1 MFQGENMKNKILVA
15 SVLVTF
21 GFSAFAASNVTLYG
35 SIDEGVVVGKAKHS
49 STTAELKSGFTA
61 MSRFGIKGVEDLGN
75 GYTVGFTLEQGFLA
89 DSGSEHTKGLA
100 FSRESLLRV
109 TGPFG
114 TVAFGRMGALGF
126 AQSTAILRGWAFG
139 TSWGGSAWS
148 VGNVHFG
155 RLNNAVN
162 YVTPSFN
169 GLTVHATY
177 SNGTATDDNKWSDN
191 AHYYGL
197 GAKYT
202 ANNID
207 ASIMFEA
214 KDNKGLT
221 LEDQKQ
227 KALYHITAGG
237 TYNINGFKPGVIY
250 QYATQ
255 SDYYHQHAFGVGM
268 TGPLAGGSVRLGAK
282 YVIRK
287 YDNSYAT
294 LADLNEKKANVWTVG
309 AGYEY
314 PFSKRTHLWTY
325 GGYAD
330 GAKGWKDTS
339 ETNYNGWQVGLGLN
353 HKF

>member
-1 MFQGENMKNKILVA
+1 
-15 SVLVTF
+15 
-21 GFSAFAASNVTLYG
+21 
-35 SIDEGVVVGKAKHS
+35 
-49 STTAELKSGFTA
+49 
-61 MSRFGIKGVEDLGN
+61 
-75 GYTVGFTLEQGFLA
+75 
-89 DSGSEHTKGLA
+89 
-100 FSRESLLRV
+100 
-109 TGPFG
+109 
-114 TVAFGRMGALGF
+114 MGALGF

-207 ASIMFEA
+207 ASIIFEA

-294 LADLNEKKANVWTVG
+294 LADLNEKKQTYGQLVPGTNIRSANVRTYGRTADMLTEQRAGRTLLRRTTTVG
-309 AGYEY
+309 
-314 PFSKRTHLWTY
+314 KL
-325 GGYAD
+325 
-330 GAKGWKDTS
+330 
-339 ETNYNGWQVGLGLN
+339 VLV
-353 HKF
+353 